1 MKQKNVNLVWNVL
14 RWDTN
19 KKKVE
24 VYNVFS
30 DKDFVPDLYKKIKSK
45 KITNYEELKE
55 RVKNYLMYYYWS
67 KTECEMSIGPIP
79 YNIKDI
85 NIFKKI
91 DIYSQLEINLDLIV
105 KYIITEMDIK
115 F

>member
-19 KKKVE
+19 REKVE

-67 KTECEMSIGPIP
+67 KVECEMSVGPIP
-79 YNIKDI
+79 YNVKDI
-85 NIFKKI
+85 DIFKKI
-91 DIYSQLEINLDLIV
+91 DMYTQLEINLDLIV
-105 KYIITEMDIK
+105 RYIITEMDIK